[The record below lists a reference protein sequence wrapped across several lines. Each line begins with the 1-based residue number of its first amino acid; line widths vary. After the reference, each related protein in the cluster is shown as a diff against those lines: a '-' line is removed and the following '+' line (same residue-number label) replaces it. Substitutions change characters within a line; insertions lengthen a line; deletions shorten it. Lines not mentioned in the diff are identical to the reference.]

1 MTVIV
6 ANDTPDAIR
15 GILKRWFIEPRPNV
29 FVGTLNARTHAKVI
43 EYIVSQCPGDFG
55 MLIISSAPNCEGYQ
69 IERIGP
75 CGCTGRKPVIISGVS
90 LVAEVWVEAEDRPF

>member
-15 GILKRWFIEPRPNV
+15 GMLKRWFIEPRPNV

-43 EYIVSQCPGDFG
+43 EYIVLQSPANFG
-55 MLIISSAPNCEGYQ
+55 MLIISTAPNCEGYQ
-69 IERIGP
+69 IERFGP
-75 CGCTGRKPVIISGVS
+75 CGCSGRKPVIISGIS
-90 LVAEVWVEAEDRPF
+90 LLAEAWVEAENRPF

>member
-15 GILKRWFIEPRPNV
+15 GMLKRWFIEPRPNV
-29 FVGTLNARTHAKVI
+29 FVGTLNPRSHRKVMD
-43 EYIVSQCPGDFG
+43 YILRNSPPEFG
-55 MLIISSAPNCEGYQ
+55 MLVISSQVNCQGYA

-75 CGCTGRKPVIISGVS
+75 CGCQGRKPEVISGIH
-90 LVAEVWVEAEDRPF
+90 LVAEQWIDPENMPF